1 MLREAIGAKELTVI
15 PDGRCS
21 DINAIKNQVIKR
33 QKTPDAIVTYQGLRR
48 GWRTRWRASSR
59 WREGRAGW
67 TTGRSAWPAHAT
79 CSSRAALSQYV
90 KIEAKML
97 IHFTMIWW
105 TRSEYMMWEPQHDAK
120 GVTGRTDDGP
130 DDVHGVDGKW
140 RGRFSYSVI
149 RIIRNWRKISTWR
162 YFLGLCGLALP
173 LPRFL
178 TEVNVRL
185 PDEPLAAHR
194 LLRLRRVHKHT
205 DTQASKVIVS
215 KMKK

>member
-1 MLREAIGAKELTVI
+1 
-15 PDGRCS
+15 
-21 DINAIKNQVIKR
+21 
-33 QKTPDAIVTYQGLRR
+33 
-48 GWRTRWRASSR
+48 
-59 WREGRAGW
+59 
-67 TTGRSAWPAHAT
+67 
-79 CSSRAALSQYV
+79 
-90 KIEAKML
+90 ML

-215 KMKK
+215 KMKEIVLTKNKLGIQKSISMYQTLRSLLNIEHLYVEINRIKV